1 MTRNLAETV
10 MGGVVLAIAA
20 TFVWIFVQA
29 TQIQSVKGYEVSAK
43 FLKVAGLTRG
53 SDVRISGINVGSV
66 TGRTLDTENFEA
78 VIRISIKPDVKLPK
92 DTIAAI
98 ASDGLLG
105 GAYIRLK
112 PGRAKETLVAGDI
125 IAKTEDFDSVEDQV
139 RRIIFLATD

>member
-1 MTRNLAETV
+1 MTRNLAETI
-10 MGGVVLAIAA
+10 MGGLVLVVAA
-20 TFVWIFVQA
+20 FFVWIFADA
-29 TQIQSVKGYEVSAK
+29 TQIRSVQGYEVTAK

-66 TGRTLDTENFEA
+66 VDRTLDAENFEA
-78 VIRISIKPDVKLPK
+78 VIRLSIRPDVKLPK

-105 GAYIRLK
+105 GAYVRLK
-112 PGRAKETLVAGDI
+112 PGQSKESLVGGDEVS
-125 IAKTEDFDSVEDQV
+125 KTEDFDSVEDQV